1 MMMSYYFDHAATTPI
16 HPEVIRTMVE
26 LMQGP
31 GGNGSSIHAYGRAAK
46 GQLSR
51 ARDLISLAVGCK
63 PNELMFT
70 SGGTESDNTALIGA
84 ARAQRLK
91 GKNHIITSAAEH
103 HAVLHTC
110 KWLEQNEGFQLS
122 VLPVDAKGRVH
133 PDQVREAIRPET
145 AVVSIMH
152 GNNEVGTIQPIEAI
166 GEVVRAGGAV
176 FHVDAV
182 QTLGHIEINL
192 SELSVD
198 LMSFSAHK
206 INGPQ
211 GVGALYIASGTP
223 FEPIQHGG
231 SQERKRRAG
240 TENIAGIAGFAKAVD
255 ICVNEREK
263 KQPFMDELRKRWI
276 ELLRQEMPNGELFIN
291 GDENGGLPHII
302 NLSFIGIQTETML
315 MKLDMAGIAAASG
328 SACTS
333 GSLEKSHV
341 LQAMGLPQ
349 ERLDSAV
356 RFSFGLGNTLEEL
369 ESAAKIVTD
378 IVNRVRSKG

>member
-1 MMMSYYFDHAATTPI
+1 MMKHYFDHAATTPM
-16 HPEVIRTMVE
+16 HPEVIQTMVE

-31 GGNGSSIHAYGRAAK
+31 GGNGSSVHAYGRAAK

-51 ARDLISLAVGCK
+51 ARDLISAAVGCK
-63 PNELMFT
+63 PGELLFT
-70 SGGTESDNTALIGA
+70 SGGTESDNAAIIGA
-84 ARAQRLK
+84 AREQRKK
-91 GKNHIITSAAEH
+91 GKNHIITTAAEH

-110 KWLEQNEGFQLS
+110 EWLAEQEGFSLT
-122 VLPVDAKGRVH
+122 VLPVDGLGRVR
-133 PDQVREAIRPET
+133 PEQVQEAMRPET

-166 GEVVRAGGAV
+166 GEIVQSNGAV

-182 QTLGHIEINL
+182 QTLGHLEYRL
-192 SELSVD
+192 SELPVHM
-198 LMSFSAHK
+198 MSFSAHK

-223 FEPIQHGG
+223 FEPLLHGG

-240 TENIAGIAGFAKAVD
+240 TENVAGIAGFARAVD
-255 ICVNEREK
+255 ICVNERK
-263 KQPFMDELRKRWI
+263 KRQPFLDKLRTRWI
-276 ELLRQEMPNGELFIN
+276 ELLQEGISGGNVIVN
-291 GDENGGLPHII
+291 GDSRSTLPHIANI
-302 NLSFIGIQTETML
+302 SFPGLHTETLL
-315 MKLDMAGIAAASG
+315 MKLDIAGIAAASG

-341 LQAMGLPQ
+341 LSAMGLS
-349 ERLDSAV
+349 EDRLDSAV

-369 ESAAKIVTD
+369 ESAAPIVAD
-378 IVNRVRSKG
+378 IVNRLRSQG

>member
-1 MMMSYYFDHAATTPI
+1 MSYYFDHAATTPM

-51 ARDLISLAVGCK
+51 ARDLISAAVGCK

-70 SGGTESDNTALIGA
+70 SGGTESDNTAIIGA

-110 KWLEQNEGFQLS
+110 KWLEEKEGFLLT
-122 VLPVDAKGRVH
+122 VLPVDMYGRVH
-133 PDQVREAIRPET
+133 PDQVSEAMRPET

-152 GNNEVGTIQPIEAI
+152 GNNEVGTIQPIESI

-182 QTLGHIEINL
+182 QTLAHVDYRL
-192 SELSVD
+192 SELPVD
-198 LMSFSAHK
+198 MMSFSAHK

-211 GVGALYIASGTP
+211 GVGALYIAAGTP
-223 FEPIQHGG
+223 FEPTQHGG

-240 TENIAGIAGFAKAVD
+240 TENVAGIAGFAKAVD
-255 ICVNEREK
+255 ICVNEREN
-263 KQPFMDELRKRWI
+263 KQPFLNMLRNRWI
-276 ELLRQEMPNGELFIN
+276 ELLREGIPSGELFIN
-291 GDENGGLPHII
+291 GDEKISLPHII
-302 NLSFIGIQTETML
+302 NISFAGVQTETML

-341 LQAMGLPQ
+341 LMAMGLPQ

-378 IVNRVRSKG
+378 IVNGVRSKG